1 MYVLPDAY
9 ISSRFC
15 TFEIGGTPVGNFP
28 GPGRVK
34 ADISVPLVSRFP
46 FFVNCVGSVRPLH
59 ILGLADVTTILAG
72 LLLARPS
79 TLNAFVLQE
88 RASGIFIFGLII
100 ITDRFYF

>member
-46 FFVNCVGSVRPLH
+46 FFVNCVGSVRPL
-59 ILGLADVTTILAG
+59 ADVSTILAG